1 MKLPVFV
8 DALRQVL
15 ALIEV
20 TDGRGSLVDLTAGFD
35 QALAWIGEMKR
46 AGGKVIFV
54 GNGGSAAIASH
65 QAVDYWKNGG
75 VRAIAFNDPALL
87 TCVGNDYGFEQTFAK
102 PIEMFADPD
111 DLVIAISSSGRS
123 ANILNAA
130 RAARV
135 KARRLV
141 TMSGFAAD
149 NPLRGLGD
157 LNFYVPSDT
166 YGLVEISHLSICHGI
181 ADRLMEGA

>member
-1 MKLPVFV
+1 MKLPVFI

-15 ALIEV
+15 PLIEV
-20 TDGRGSLVDLTAGFD
+20 TDGRRLPLDLAEGFD
-35 QALAWIGEMKR
+35 RTLGWLDEMKR

-75 VRAIAFNDPALL
+75 VRAISFNDPALL
-87 TCVGNDYGFEQTFAK
+87 TCIGNDFGFEHVFAK

-111 DLVIAISSSGRS
+111 DVAIVISSSGRS
-123 ANILNAA
+123 ANMLNAA
-130 RAARV
+130 QAARL
-135 KARRLV
+135 KTRRV
-141 TMSGFAAD
+141 ITMSGFTAD

-157 LNFYVPSDT
+157 LNFYVPAQA
-166 YGLVEISHLSICHGI
+166 YGLVEITHLSICHGI
-181 ADRLMEGA
+181 ADRLMGAM